1 MSSTTTE
8 SRPSGRDTTTLDDRP
23 GKLRPILW
31 RLHFLGGFLAA
42 PIVVWLAITGMLYAW
57 NPQIQD
63 LVFGSEMDV
72 VSGGEVRPL
81 SDQVEAAIDE
91 FPDHDVTAVE
101 PAGDAGEPTAVSMQP
116 AGAEPTADFT
126 PVAGAFTAYV
136 DPVDASVTGSIT
148 ENERPDEWL
157 RNMHSNFRLGTGIGT
172 LTELAASWTIVAL
185 LTGLYLWW
193 PRSRGAWRRAV
204 RPDLSGLRGGGRRP
218 WRNLHATTGVV
229 ALVLLV
235 GLVVT
240 GLTWTEYSGRWVDV
254 VKDNV
259 GGEAPMLDKELAAG
273 AGASGAEDGGT
284 SGAGDSAGDEGTGT
298 GDEGEAEDHA
308 EHQAAGAGNIDLV
321 ALDRVHT
328 GAIDADLATPF
339 TITPAGA
346 PGTAW
351 TVSEVDNSWPIERR
365 SAAVDPASGEV
376 VDELQLGDQPLLDQA
391 TTVGIAFHQAEL
403 FGLFNQVLLTLLGVA
418 LLVLIVAGYMTW
430 WRRRPN
436 GAFGAPPRMSS
447 LLRTVPIPLLIGF
460 VALMVLLPTLGI
472 AFVVFL
478 ALERVTR
485 LVRRGP
491 RTEAPVGAGAGPN
504 GG

>member
-8 SRPSGRDTTTLDDRP
+8 SRPGERDTTTLDDRP

-42 PIVVWLAITGMLYAW
+42 PIVVWLSITGILYAW
-57 NPQIQD
+57 NPQLQD

-81 SDQVEAAIDE
+81 SDQVEAAIAE

-101 PAGDAGEPTAVSMQP
+101 PAADAGEPTAISMQP
-116 AGAEPTADFT
+116 TGAEPTADFS

-136 DPVDASVTGSIT
+136 DPVDVSVTGSIT
-148 ENERPDEWL
+148 EDERPDEWL
-157 RNMHSNFRLGTGIGT
+157 RNMHSNFKLGTGIGT

-193 PRSRGAWRRAV
+193 PRSRRAWRRAV

-229 ALVLLV
+229 VLVLLA
-235 GLVVT
+235 GIVVT
-240 GLTWTEYSGRWVDV
+240 GLTWTEYAGRWVDV

-259 GGEAPMLDKELAAG
+259 GGEAPMLDNELAGGPEG
-273 AGASGAEDGGT
+273 ADATGGSAEGAE
-284 SGAGDSAGDEGTGT
+284 
-298 GDEGEAEDHA
+298 GESEPEDHA
-308 EHQAAGAGNIDLV
+308 EHQAAVPGNIDLE
-321 ALDRVHT
+321 ALDVVHT
-328 GAIDADLATPF
+328 GAIEADLATPF
-339 TITPAGA
+339 TISPAGE

-351 TVSEVDNSWPIERR
+351 TVSEVDDTWPIERR

-376 VDELQLGDQPLLDQA
+376 VDELQFGDQPLLDQA
-391 TTVGIAFHQAEL
+391 TTIGIAFHEAEL
-403 FGLFNQVLLTLLGVA
+403 FGLFNRVLLTLLGVA

-430 WRRRPN
+430 WRRRPS

-491 RTEAPVGAGAGPN
+491 RTEAPVGAGAGPSA
-504 GG
+504 G